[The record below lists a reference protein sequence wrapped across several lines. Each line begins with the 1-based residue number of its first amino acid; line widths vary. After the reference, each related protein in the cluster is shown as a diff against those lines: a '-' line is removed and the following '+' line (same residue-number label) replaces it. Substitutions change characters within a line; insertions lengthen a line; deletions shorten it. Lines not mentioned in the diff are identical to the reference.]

1 MSKGW
6 LENACESEA
15 VLDSSH
21 SRTQSPPWPSLQFI
35 SVLLSH
41 HSWTEGGKV
50 EFWGPTCPSDPVR
63 LWVTL
68 EELPCACNTFSCQ
81 PCSCNLW
88 KDGAAHPL
96 AVVQPTK
103 IHRVEDTETRAPELR
118 LTRTTTNASVLWL
131 QKKEKLKCKT
141 KMELLDNTV
150 RSCHRS
156 VRTSK
161 LFPLK

>member
-6 LENACESEA
+6 LDNACEAEA
-15 VLDSSH
+15 VLASSH

-96 AVVQPTK
+96 AVVQPQK
-103 IHRVEDTETRAPELR
+103 YTEWKTLKPELQSFASLELPLMR
-118 LTRTTTNASVLWL
+118 LFSGFRR
-131 QKKEKLKCKT
+131 KKNLSAK
-141 KMELLDNTV
+141 
-150 RSCHRS
+150 RRWSS
-156 VRTSK
+156 
-161 LFPLK
+161 